1 MRLTRVHRYH
11 LLYNFILKMFDYFQQ
26 NKHQRNDV
34 KQRVLAQLERMDRKR
49 ELENKNDL
57 LRAIP
62 TIIEQSNVPM
72 KFNEIAITLQDNPRL
87 LSNVP
92 SLPSHLDNRESLHQI
107 LYRVIIEEIHTII
120 KDWWTKKYSLISIRT
135 V

>member
-1 MRLTRVHRYH
+1 
-11 LLYNFILKMFDYFQQ
+11 MFDYFQQ

-120 KDWWTKKYSLISIRT
+120 KDWWTRKYSLISIRT